1 MQAFSVTLEPQG
13 TPQCG
18 CGEDP
23 GSRNPGAEQEYET
36 AGTETIP
43 VLLTQEHLSV
53 KK

>member
-1 MQAFSVTLEPQG
+1 MQAFLATLETQG
-13 TPQCG
+13 THQCS

-23 GSRNPGAEQEYET
+23 GPRDPGAEQEYET

-43 VLLTQEHLSV
+43 VRLTQQHLSV